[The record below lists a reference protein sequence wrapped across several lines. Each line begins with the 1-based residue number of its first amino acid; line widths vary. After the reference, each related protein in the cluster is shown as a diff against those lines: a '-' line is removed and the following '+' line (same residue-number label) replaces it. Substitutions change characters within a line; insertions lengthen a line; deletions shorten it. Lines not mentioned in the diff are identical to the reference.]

1 MKPFATASDP
11 RHDRSK
17 KVSTDASDPR
27 ARHDSEDEVS
37 SAGDRSRSFNGE
49 AKDDED
55 EDSDDDEEE
64 QERQRQAFDAK
75 KLKVSK
81 HMMARELNLK
91 TSS

>member
-1 MKPFATASDP
+1 M
-11 RHDRSK
+11 
-17 KVSTDASDPR
+17 
-27 ARHDSEDEVS
+27 S
-37 SAGDRSRSFNGE
+37 SAGDRSRSANGE

-55 EDSDDDEEE
+55 EDSDDDDEEE